1 MALYWSIAR
10 VKNWKEIADDA
21 DQRGIT
27 DAIVWASLVYDLG
40 RVTKKNLDEWLFR
53 QEFARRVND
62 FYPYYRGADR
72 STLTRAELERRIG
85 LETNVVTT
93 SRPAFQRKLID
104 KLVRD
109 VNSAIKA

>member
-1 MALYWSIAR
+1 MALHWSITR

-27 DAIVWASLVYDLG
+27 DAIVWATLVYYLG
-40 RVTKKNLDEWLFR
+40 RVTEKNLDEWLFR
-53 QEFARRVND
+53 QEFARRVDD
-62 FYPYYRGADR
+62 FYPYCRGADR
-72 STLTRAELERRIG
+72 STLTRAELKRRIG

-104 KLVRD
+104 KLVGD
-109 VNSAIKA
+109 VNTAIKA

>member
-10 VKNWKEIADDA
+10 VRNWKRSPTTS

-27 DAIVWASLVYDLG
+27 HAIVWATLVYDLG
-40 RVTKKNLDEWLFR
+40 RVTEKNVDQWLFR
-53 QEFARRVND
+53 QEFARRVDD

-72 STLTRAELERRIG
+72 STLTRAEFERRLG

-104 KLVRD
+104 KLVRE
-109 VNSAIKA
+109 VSTAIKA

>member
-1 MALYWSIAR
+1 MALYWSITR

-27 DAIVWASLVYDLG
+27 DAIVWASLVYHLG
-40 RVTKKNLDEWLFR
+40 RVTQKNVDEWLFR
-53 QEFARRVND
+53 QEFARRVDD
-62 FYPYYRGADR
+62 FYPYYRSADR

-85 LETNVVTT
+85 LETNVAATC
-93 SRPAFQRKLID
+93 RLAFQRKLID

-109 VNSAIKA
+109 VNTATKS